1 MGELQ
6 VEVEVSLVDGC
17 EATIRVVN
25 VCIEESLHTI
35 LSLLLEY
42 LSTPTSARCSFI
54 KSASIPYSEGVGYLI
69 YAMLCTRPTI
79 AHAVLGSIF

>member
-25 VCIEESLHTI
+25 VCIEES
-35 LSLLLEY
+35 LEY

>member
-25 VCIEESLHTI
+25 VCIEES
-35 LSLLLEY
+35 
-42 LSTPTSARCSFI
+42 
-54 KSASIPYSEGVGYLI
+54 
-69 YAMLCTRPTI
+69 
-79 AHAVLGSIF
+79 